1 MSDEPQKQDDVIARS
16 DEEATKQSHDSKTG
30 ETKHGLFHHGCKNC
44 DKHKKES
51 EEHLNNWRRA
61 LADYDNLKKETEA
74 RRAEWAKYSEQQI
87 LEEFIPVYDN
97 MKKALAVSLPLPEGE
112 QAEGQRGWESWKEGV
127 GHIMK
132 QFADV
137 LKQHG
142 VEEIKTV
149 GEKFDPNLH
158 EAVGHEESEDKDEG
172 EIIREVAG
180 GYKMGE
186 RVIRAAKVIVVK

>member
-1 MSDEPQKQDDVIARS
+1 MTDEQNQQPIIP
-16 DEEATKQSHDSKTG
+16 EEHEESLAEAQESTP
-30 ETKHGLFHHGCKNC
+30 
-44 DKHKKES
+44 DKS

-149 GEKFDPNLH
+149 GEKFDPNLY
-158 EAVGHEESEDKDEG
+158 EAVGHEELEGKTEG
-172 EIIREVAG
+172 EIIREG
-180 GYKMGE
+180 
-186 RVIRAAKVIVVK
+186 RRRI